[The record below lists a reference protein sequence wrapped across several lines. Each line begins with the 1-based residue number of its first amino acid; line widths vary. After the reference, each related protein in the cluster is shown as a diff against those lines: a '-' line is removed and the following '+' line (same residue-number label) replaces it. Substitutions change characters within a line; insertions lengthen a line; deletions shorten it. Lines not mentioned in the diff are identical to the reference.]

1 MKVEE
6 FRKQFPG
13 LEQQCY
19 GNKLVY
25 LDNAATSQRCISA
38 MELLQRVSY
47 NYNANV
53 HRSVY
58 KLASEATKIYE
69 DTRDYVQKYINAKS
83 REEIIF
89 TSGTTFSINL
99 VARTY
104 GEKFVGKGDNI
115 IIGESEHHSNIVP
128 WQLLCEKT
136 GAEIRV
142 LPIAESGE
150 YDVNALSTLMDEHTK
165 LVCVAQ
171 ISNVLGVLNP
181 IEDIVRLAHGKNIK
195 VMVDGAQ
202 GAVHLNTDVQKMDCD
217 FYAFSGHKMFAST
230 GTGVLYAKKELLE
243 VMPPFLGGGEM
254 IGTVTFKKTTYAE
267 LPYKFEAGTPN
278 FNVIPTLK
286 EGMSLLGY
294 ASEDRDLVDN
304 LERINEYV
312 YDALCSDER
321 ITLLGSKAGVRK
333 RIPLYSIIVK
343 GVHHEDMAVLMDKMG
358 VALRS
363 GHVCA
368 EPLMDRFGV
377 TGILRASFAPYNTIQ
392 EAEYFIKCLNR
403 SIEMLL

>member
-13 LEQQCY
+13 LRQQCY
-19 GNKLVY
+19 GKDIVY

-38 MELLQRVSY
+38 MNLLSDVSY

-58 KLASEATKIYE
+58 KLAAEATKIYE
-69 DTRDYVQKYINAKS
+69 DTRDYVQKYLNAKS

-104 GEKFVGKGDNI
+104 GEKFVSKGDNI

-142 LPIAESGE
+142 LPIADSGE
-150 YDVNALSTLMDEHTK
+150 YDISALEGLIDAHTK
-165 LVCVAQ
+165 FVCVAQ

-181 IEDIVRLAHGKNIK
+181 IEDIVNLAHSKN
-195 VMVDGAQ
+195 VLVLVDGAQ
-202 GAVHLNTDVQKMDCD
+202 GAVHQKVDVQKLDCD

-230 GTGVLYAKKELLE
+230 GTGVLYAKKNLLE

-304 LERINEYV
+304 LKQINKYV

-321 ITLLGSKAGVRK
+321 ITLLGSKAGIKK
-333 RIPLYSIIVK
+333 RIPLFSIIVK
-343 GVHHEDMAVLMDKMG
+343 GVHHEDLAILMDKMG

-377 TGILRASFAPYNTIQ
+377 TGILRASFAPYNTMQ

-403 SIEMLL
+403 SIDMLL

>member
-1 MKVEE
+1 MKVDE

-13 LEQQCY
+13 LKQQCY
-19 GNKLVY
+19 GKELVY
-25 LDNAATSQRCISA
+25 LDNAATSQRCISSL
-38 MELLQRVSY
+38 ELLRDVSY
-47 NYNANV
+47 NHNANV

-69 DTRDYVQKYINAKS
+69 DTRDFVKKYINAQS

-128 WQLLCEKT
+128 WQLLCEKV
-136 GAEIRV
+136 GAEIKV
-142 LPIAESGE
+142 LPITESGE
-150 YDVNALSTLMDEHTK
+150 YDLCVLNTLIDEHTK

-171 ISNVLGVLNP
+171 ISNVLGVINP
-181 IEDIVRLAHGKNIK
+181 IKDIVKVAHSKN
-195 VMVDGAQ
+195 VLVLVDGAQ
-202 GAVHLNTDVQKMDCD
+202 GAVHQNIDVQKMDCD
-217 FYAFSGHKMFAST
+217 FFAFSGHKMFAST
-230 GTGVLYAKKELLE
+230 GTGVLYAKKRLLE

-286 EGMSLLGY
+286 EGMTLLGY
-294 ASEDRDLVDN
+294 ALNDRELVENMDQ
-304 LERINEYV
+304 INSYV
-312 YDALCSDER
+312 YESLKSDER
-321 ITLLGSKAGVRK
+321 ITLVGAQAGISK
-333 RIPLYSIIVK
+333 RIPLFSIIVK
-343 GVHHEDMAVLMDKMG
+343 GAHHEDLAVLMDKMG

-368 EPLMDRFGV
+368 EPLMERFGV
-377 TGILRASFAPYNTIQ
+377 TGILRASFAPYNTMQ

-403 SIEMLL
+403 SIDMLL

>member
-1 MKVEE
+1 
-6 FRKQFPG
+6 
-13 LEQQCY
+13 
-19 GNKLVY
+19 
-25 LDNAATSQRCISA
+25 
-38 MELLQRVSY
+38 
-47 NYNANV
+47 
-53 HRSVY
+53 
-58 KLASEATKIYE
+58 
-69 DTRDYVQKYINAKS
+69 
-83 REEIIF
+83 
-89 TSGTTFSINL
+89 
-99 VARTY
+99 
-104 GEKFVGKGDNI
+104 
-115 IIGESEHHSNIVP
+115 
-128 WQLLCEKT
+128 
-136 GAEIRV
+136 
-142 LPIAESGE
+142 
-150 YDVNALSTLMDEHTK
+150 
-165 LVCVAQ
+165 
-171 ISNVLGVLNP
+171 
-181 IEDIVRLAHGKNIK
+181 
-195 VMVDGAQ
+195 
-202 GAVHLNTDVQKMDCD
+202 
-217 FYAFSGHKMFAST
+217 
-230 GTGVLYAKKELLE
+230 
-243 VMPPFLGGGEM
+243 M

-343 GVHHEDMAVLMDKMG
+343 GVHHEDLAVLMDKMG